1 MNDELIEKAR
11 ECLDAL
17 QAEGLMVATV
27 ESCTGGLIAAA
38 LTEIPGS
45 SASVD
50 RGFVTYSNEAKADL
64 VGVPMALIET
74 HGAVSPEVAEAM
86 AQGGLARSK
95 ADVAVAVTGVAGP
108 GGSDFKPEGLVC
120 FHAIHRDGGALAER
134 VEFGPIGRAN
144 VRRETALKALGM
156 VADLAR
162 RP

>member
-1 MNDELIEKAR
+1 MDGLTDKAR

-17 QAEGLMVATV
+17 RSKGLMVAAV

-45 SASVD
+45 SVSVD

-74 HGAVSPEVAEAM
+74 HGAVSPEVAKAM
-86 AQGGLARSK
+86 ATGGLARSK

-108 GGSDFKPEGLVC
+108 GGSEFKPEGLVC
-120 FHAIHRDGGALAER
+120 FHAVRRGGGEIDAR
-134 VEFGPIGRAN
+134 IEFGAIGRSN
-144 VRRETALKALGM
+144 VRRKTVLQALDM
-156 VADLAR
+156 VISLAG

>member
-11 ECLDAL
+11 ECLEAL
-17 QAEGLMVATV
+17 QAKGLMVATV

-86 AQGGLARSK
+86 AGGGLKRSK
-95 ADVAVAVTGVAGP
+95 ADIAVAVTGVAGP
-108 GGSDFKPEGLVC
+108 GGSEFKPEGLVC
-120 FHAIHRDGGALAER
+120 FHAARRSGAEINAR
-134 VEFGPIGRAN
+134 VEFGAIGRAN
-144 VRRETALKALGM
+144 VRRKTVLKALEM
-156 VADLAR
+156 VIGLTG